1 MIRGKQED
9 SMRPFRCCVIASFA
23 LLAALQSVGAPV
35 KVAQGQLEGTEEQG
49 MRVYRGIPFAAP
61 PVNALRWREPQPAA
75 PWTGVRKADQFGP
88 ACAQGQATPDG
99 KLAAGVSEDCLYL
112 NLWTPAKDAREKLPV
127 LVWIYGGGFSGGRT
141 SEALFDG
148 APLARKGVVYVS
160 VAYRVGVMGFFAHP
174 ALSAENRALHG
185 VAASG
190 NYGLLDLVASLKWIK
205 HNIAAFG
212 GDPDK
217 VTIWGESAGAIAVSM
232 LAVAPQ
238 AKGLFHGAISD
249 SGGSFGP
256 TRTPTAPGENV
267 PPLAIAEQGG
277 VTLAGKLGVTSLEAM
292 RAKPAT
298 EVMAQARGVAAIGWP
313 VQDRWV
319 IPDDQHVLYEKG
331 AYHDTP
337 ILVGINSDE
346 GASFS
351 RTTDPAQF
359 LADTRLRFGP
369 HADRILKVYPA
380 DASGSIKQAA
390 RDVMREA
397 SFGWSTWVWA
407 KLQSDRGGSPAFVY
421 YMDQRPPY
429 PADSRNA
436 DVAGVPHGAELPY
449 VFQHLE
455 LTPLAWTDADRRIS
469 DAMATYW
476 TNFAKTGNPNAT
488 GVPPWP
494 AFTSKEPAR
503 MVFRGTPQAKPYDNL
518 VQLEAMDAYFAWR
531 RTPEGKRFGENGGN
545 LSSLPVG
552 LR

>member
-1 MIRGKQED
+1 
-9 SMRPFRCCVIASFA
+9 MRNFHR
-23 LLAALQSVGAPV
+23 LLITAVLVSAAWQVHAAPLR
-35 KVAQGQLEGTEEQG
+35 VAQGELEGTEESG
-49 MRVYRGIPFAAP
+49 MRVFRGIAFAAP
-61 PVNALRWREPQPAA
+61 PVGALRWREPQPAA
-75 PWTGVRKADQFGP
+75 SWSGVRKADQFGP
-88 ACAQGQATPDG
+88 ACAQGQVAADG
-99 KLAAGVSEDCLYL
+99 KLAAGISEDCLYL
-112 NLWTPAKDAREKLPV
+112 NVWTPAKRAGEKLPV
-127 LVWIYGGGFSGGRT
+127 LVWIYGGGFAGGRT
-141 SEALFDG
+141 ADPLFDG
-148 APLARKGVVYVS
+148 AALASKGVVYVS

-174 ALSAENRALHG
+174 ELSAENRRLHG

-190 NYGLLDLVASLKWIK
+190 NYGLLDLVASLQWVRQ
-205 HNIAAFG
+205 NIAAFG

-267 PPLAIAEQGG
+267 PPLAIAEQAG
-277 VTLAGKLGVTSLEAM
+277 VTLAGKLGAGTLAAL
-292 RAKPAT
+292 RAKSAG
-298 EVMAQARGVAAIGWP
+298 EVMAQARGVGGIGWP
-313 VQDRWV
+313 ILDRWV

-351 RTTDPAQF
+351 RTTDRAQF
-359 LADTRLRFGP
+359 EADTRTRFGP
-369 HADRILKVYPA
+369 HADTIRKAYPPAA
-380 DASGSIKQAA
+380 DGSIKQAA

-397 SFGWSTWVWA
+397 SFGWHTWVWA
-407 KLQSDRGGSPAFVY
+407 KLQSDRGGSPAYVY

-436 DVAGVPHGAELPY
+436 DVAGVPHGAELAY
-449 VFQHLE
+449 VFQKLE
-455 LTPLAWTDADRRIS
+455 LTPLPWTDADRRIS

-476 TNFAKTGNPNAT
+476 TNFAKTGNPNGT
-488 GVPPWP
+488 GQPNWP
-494 AFTSKEPAR
+494 AFTSRDPQR
-503 MVFRGTPQAKPYDNL
+503 MVFKGTAQAQRYDNL
-518 VQLEAMDAYFAWR
+518 AQLAAMDAYFAWR
-531 RTPEGKRFGENGGN
+531 RTAEGRKFGENGGPTSASP
-545 LSSLPVG
+545 LG